1 MRRNSP
7 VIIQKTEDENKKVE
21 IQKQLKNAELKLG
34 SIRNEDAKLK
44 ESIISSNRTIISNNT
59 KIEKLKLSIEN
70 AEQKLVDLKSSIEKE
85 TKKLNEIKKFS
96 LISQKE
102 AESKL
107 ELINTECINKR
118 SSAENDLSS
127 LKNSIIESQQIIANL
142 NEVITESKSTIA
154 NLFEQKETLESTL
167 ENLKLQINTNK
178 NTNLSLTNELNNLN
192 ILVDVFKKEVETL
205 QLREKDLQSSI
216 EEKESTLGA
225 VDPIRVQLDEERQQL
240 NHDKE
245 EFLAVVA
252 RVQRQEQKNKE
263 DEKIIRA
270 KYKKIGIPFN

>member
-1 MRRNSP
+1 MIDFSLDITVNF
-7 VIIQKTEDENKKVE
+7 IFLVE
-21 IQKQLKNAELKLG
+21 IRVRLHPSYFN
-34 SIRNEDAKLK
+34 
-44 ESIISSNRTIISNNT
+44 
-59 KIEKLKLSIEN
+59 
-70 AEQKLVDLKSSIEKE
+70 DLKSSIEKE

-102 AESKL
+102 AESEL

-225 VDPIRVQLDEERQQL
+225 DDLLLIHSVFINSNFDSAS
-240 NHDKE
+240 
-245 EFLAVVA
+245 F
-252 RVQRQEQKNKE
+252 
-263 DEKIIRA
+263 
-270 KYKKIGIPFN
+270 